1 MQKRITLT
9 SKGARLVEAE
19 VQAGR
24 KIGAIKACR
33 LHGTIHPG
41 DPTRDKPHSVGLKEA
56 KQAIEAKYFG
66 SDEAKAVA
74 IIGPSFIVKSL
85 VVGVCGE
92 GDVEL
97 NIDELQF
104 RFLNELNSLGLDQ
117 VQRLLELTEY
127 IRDWQGPQSINPITR
142 G

>member
-1 MQKRITLT
+1 MQRRITLT
-9 SKGARLVEAE
+9 VEGTRLVEE
-19 VQAGR
+19 GVHGGN
-24 KIGAIKACR
+24 KIAAIKACR
-33 LHGTIHPG
+33 LHGKIYPG
-41 DPTRDKPHSVGLKEA
+41 DDTRDNPHSIGLREA

-74 IIGPSFIVKSL
+74 IIGPSFTVKSL

-117 VQRLLELTEY
+117 VQHLLELTEY
-127 IRDWQGPQSINPITR
+127 IRNWQGSQSANPITR